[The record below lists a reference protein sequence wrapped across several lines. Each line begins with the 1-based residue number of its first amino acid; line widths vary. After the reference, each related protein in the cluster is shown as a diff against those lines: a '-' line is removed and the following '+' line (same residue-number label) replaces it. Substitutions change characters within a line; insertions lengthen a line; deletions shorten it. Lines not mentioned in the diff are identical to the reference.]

1 MRHFLD
7 ILDKFIIAL
16 LIVVLSVMLVVGS
29 MQVLWRY
36 VLGMSLS
43 WSEELM
49 RFLYVWAT
57 MLGVGAAI
65 RRKSMAC
72 IDNFLDLV
80 SKYSP
85 VTKRGMQIAAMI
97 VQIFVFILLLVF
109 GYQFMMRGFGQHSP
123 AMGLPMA
130 YVYAAFPISGVLGL
144 LYTMEEIYDTFLHK
158 DSEVQIFPDSSET

>member
-1 MRHFLD
+1 MRRFLD
-7 ILDKFIIAL
+7 ILDKFIIGL
-16 LIVVLSVMLVVGS
+16 LIVVLSVMLVVGT

-72 IDNFLDLV
+72 IDNFLDFV

-97 VQIFVFILLLVF
+97 VQIFVFVMLLVF

-123 AMGLPMA
+123 AMGLTMA
-130 YVYAAFPISGVLGL
+130 YVYAAFPVSGILGL
-144 LYTMEEIYDTFLHK
+144 LYTGEEIYDTFLHK
-158 DSEVQIFPDSSET
+158 DSGTPVSSAPTEN